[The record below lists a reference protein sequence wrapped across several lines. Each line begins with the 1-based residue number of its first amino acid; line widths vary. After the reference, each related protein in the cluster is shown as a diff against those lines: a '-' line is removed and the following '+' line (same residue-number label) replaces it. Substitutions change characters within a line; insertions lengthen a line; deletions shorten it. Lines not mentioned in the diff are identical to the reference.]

1 MRLVCECVSEEE
13 GISEAQKGWFMF
25 RGGRVLGWGTSGH
38 LASDVTAGGVSG
50 LSAWTHARTHLSYQ
64 GHVPTNHRLLL
75 AFGSPLLDCLD
86 APWP

>member
-1 MRLVCECVSEEE
+1 MSEEE
-13 GISEAQKGWFMF
+13 GSSEVRQK
-25 RGGRVLGWGTSGH
+25 RVYVSRWGTSGQK
-38 LASDVTAGGVSG
+38 AGDVTAGGVSG
-50 LSAWTHARTHLSYQ
+50 LSAWTQARTHLSYQ

>member
-1 MRLVCECVSEEE
+1 MRQKRVYVS
-13 GISEAQKGWFMF
+13 
-25 RGGRVLGWGTSGH
+25 RWGTSGQK
-38 LASDVTAGGVSG
+38 AGDVTAGGVSG
-50 LSAWTHARTHLSYQ
+50 LSAWTQARTHLSYQ